1 MKKTINILLAIVM
14 LIPSFCVPSV
24 VHATTVS
31 EFEKQVEQ
39 YTADLTD
46 KQNQIAK
53 NDQEVSNIKTK
64 IQGIENQITIAK
76 SNIVQLEKDI
86 EALNNK
92 IATKKQEVK
101 KIISFVQISN
111 GESTYLEYVFGAKS
125 FTDLIYRVAVA
136 EQMSSYNEKLVDEYN
151 NLIVQSK
158 SKQEELKTKTEEL
171 SKLQDELSKQKSSIE
186 ADTAIIRSSMP
197 SIEERIKEAKKNV
210 EYYKGLGCGKNE
222 DIQAC
227 QYRISQANKSYSIP
241 AVAGF
246 YKPTDQGKI
255 TQGYKGISHLGYD
268 IVSTTSNKSIPVHP
282 IAQGQVFLIYS
293 DNCTSS
299 SFCSQL
305 GHTCNG
311 NAKIVVVR
319 HNTGKGY
326 IYSSYVHLSS
336 YGPISEGQLVY
347 PSTILGYMGSTGC
360 STASH
365 LHLEIT
371 SCYWKSSPTLG
382 AGGCSSYGK
391 YERSSINPAN
401 YIGIPNSYGYKW

>member
-1 MKKTINILLAIVM
+1 MKKTINILLVIVM

-53 NDQEVSNIKTK
+53 NDQEVSKIKTK

-151 NLIVQSK
+151 NLIDKSK
-158 SKQEELKTKTEEL
+158 KKQEEISKKQEDLANYQKQLEEKSATLGEEL
-171 SKLQDELSKQKSSIE
+171 KKQ
-186 ADTAIIRSSMP
+186 TATS
-197 SIEERIKEAKKNV
+197 
-210 EYYKGLGCGKNE
+210 L
-222 DIQAC
+222 DIQEEIKAQKEIVDTYKKKGC
-227 QYRISQANKSYSIP
+227 KDNETISECLTRTA
-241 AVAGF
+241 
-246 YKPTDQGKI
+246 
-255 TQGYKGISHLGYD
+255 
-268 IVSTTSNKSIPVHP
+268 
-282 IAQGQVFLIYS
+282 
-293 DNCTSS
+293 
-299 SFCSQL
+299 
-305 GHTCNG
+305 
-311 NAKIVVVR
+311 
-319 HNTGKGY
+319 NTGKGVLPSGTAFY
-326 IYSSYVHLSS
+326 RPLVKGHVTSEWGTRFYGGKSFHEGIDMGTPEGTTAFAIGTGVVATIIPRSNCGGNMVVVHHNINGTRFTSVYAHLLSIAVSKEQVVTRDTIIGYTGGLSTQSYDSC
-336 YGPISEGQLVY
+336 
-347 PSTILGYMGSTGC
+347 TGG
-360 STASH
+360 AH
-365 LHLEIT
+365 LHLTVSKGLYGIDYT
-371 SCYWKSSPTLG
+371 SWSQLNYT
-382 AGGCSSYGK
+382 Y
-391 YERSSINPAN
+391 SINPRTVIN
-401 YIGIPNSYGYKW
+401 YPSGGNYWNDRITAY

>member
-1 MKKTINILLAIVM
+1 MKKAINILLVMIV
-14 LIPSFCVPSV
+14 LIPTFCIPSIV
-24 VHATTVS
+24 QALTLS
-31 EFEKQVEQ
+31 EFEKQVED
-39 YTADLTD
+39 YTADLTA

-53 NDQEVSNIKTK
+53 NDEEVSKIKTK

-76 SNIVQLEKDI
+76 SNINQLEKDI

-101 KIISFVQISN
+101 KIINFIQISN

-136 EQMSSYNEKLVDEYN
+136 EQMSSYNERLVGEYN
-151 NLIVQSK
+151 KLIEQSK
-158 SKQEELKTKTEEL
+158 SKQEELKTQTEEL
-171 SKLQDELSKQKSSIE
+171 TKLQEELAAQKSSIE
-186 ADTAIIRSSMP
+186 ADTAIIRGSMP
-197 SIEERIKEAKKNV
+197 SVEERIREAKKNV
-210 EYYKGLGCGKNE
+210 EYYKGLGCRKNE
-222 DIQAC
+222 DVQAC
-227 QYRISQANKSYSIP
+227 QYRISQSNKSYSIP

-246 YKPTDQGKI
+246 YKPTDQGKVS
-255 TQGYKGISHLGYD
+255 QAYKGLSHLGYD

-299 SFCSQL
+299 NFCSKL
-305 GHTCNG
+305 RLTCNG

-347 PSTILGYMGSTGC
+347 PSTILGYMGNTGC

-371 SCYWKSSPTLG
+371 SCHWKSSPTLG

-401 YIGIPNSYGYKW
+401 YIGIPNSTGYRW